1 MLSYQQQAQFRTHGY
16 LLIPDALADIGLL
29 RLRETYERVRQQT
42 QGAWRKAIAADNGK
56 GVYGLGE
63 AAHVMLD
70 LYQYDPLFLDLAN
83 NPTIIPIAEAVVGP
97 DLQLTELVGHN
108 HPAGTAAHIEWHRDW
123 PPWSHPTQ
131 ILKAKV
137 FYCLDDITDDMG
149 PFSVVPGSHNRPSDP
164 PGSVN
169 SFSAEPG
176 TQTPLY
182 TGAQLENMPEM
193 KKLTAAAGTAIIWNV
208 ALWHTATANTSERDR
223 RIITCGYTHF
233 WVKQWEDRTPPK
245 EIIAWADTPQKR
257 QLMGIHAVQGRAAW
271 DRHDVAYLPEHKTIA
286 DAKPF

>member
-1 MLSYQQQAQFRTHGY
+1 MLSEQQQAQFRTQGY
-16 LLIPDALADIGLL
+16 LLILDALADIGLL

-42 QGAWRKAIAADNGK
+42 QVAWRKAIAADSGNGI
-56 GVYGLGE
+56 YGLGA

-70 LYQYDPLFLDLAN
+70 LYQYDRLFLDLAN
-83 NPTIIPIAEAVVGP
+83 NLTIIPIAEAVVG
-97 DLQLTELVGHN
+97 
-108 HPAGTAAHIEWHRDW
+108 
-123 PPWSHPTQ
+123 
-131 ILKAKV
+131 
-137 FYCLDDITDDMG
+137 
-149 PFSVVPGSHNRPSDP
+149 HNRPSDP

-169 SFSAEPG
+169 SFSAGPG

-208 ALWHTATANTSERDR
+208 ALWHTATANTSPRDR

-233 WVKQWEDRTPPK
+233 WVKQWEDRSPPK

-257 QLMGIHAVQGRAAW
+257 QLMGIHAVQGRAAG
-271 DRHDVAYLPEHKTIA
+271 DRHDVACLPEHQTGA